1 MGKRRKLR
9 KNLALG
15 NSYNSWGGGNYPYQ
29 GTSTKTNNMDKAQ
42 SLGSTIGVIG
52 AIGQTVMG
60 FVAMREA
67 SNMTSDIQAM
77 ETTISNLEK
86 ERPDITNIYDDI
98 TDTSGYLSNEYANL
112 AVATQAT
119 KNQQE
124 EVDVSLANSLDT
136 LRAMGAGA
144 GAATS
149 MALASM
155 KSKQSISQS
164 LEQQEVANQKLRAQ
178 GEMAVN
184 QAKMAEAQRLQQ
196 AGVQGEQWLFTQQD
210 QRKMQEMNRAQ
221 ALLDQER
228 TQQMA
233 YQTQAYAAFGGA
245 VGGLGQVGGALIGG
259 ED

>member
-1 MGKRRKLR
+1 MGP
-9 KNLALG
+9 
-15 NSYNSWGGGNYPYQ
+15 YNQITFPT
-29 GTSTKTNNMDKAQ
+29 GTTTTNTNTNNMGLDSAQ
-42 SLGSTIGVIG
+42 TLGTTIGAVG

-60 FVAMREA
+60 FVAMHQA
-67 SNMTSDIQAM
+67 SNMQNSIQTM
-77 ETTISNLEK
+77 QTNISELEK
-86 ERPDITNIYDDI
+86 ERPDITNIYDSI
-98 TDTSGYLSNEYANL
+98 NDTSGYLSNEYANL

-124 EVDVSLANSLDT
+124 QVDISLANSLDT

-155 KSKQSISQS
+155 KSKQSISQN

-178 GEMAVN
+178 GEMQLN

-196 AGVQGEQWLFTQQD
+196 ADVQGQQWLFTQQD

-228 TQQMA
+228 TQQMT

-245 VGGLGQVGGALIGG
+245 VGGLGQIGGALIGG
-259 ED
+259 E